1 MHCKHGFLLTSPSLE
16 NLGIIGTAQRK
27 FVDTPWKGL
36 MMALGISRREG
47 SLLYSGVRYNNYD
60 GAWVEEENVSL
71 FTKGS

>member
-1 MHCKHGFLLTSPSLE
+1 
-16 NLGIIGTAQRK
+16 
-27 FVDTPWKGL
+27 